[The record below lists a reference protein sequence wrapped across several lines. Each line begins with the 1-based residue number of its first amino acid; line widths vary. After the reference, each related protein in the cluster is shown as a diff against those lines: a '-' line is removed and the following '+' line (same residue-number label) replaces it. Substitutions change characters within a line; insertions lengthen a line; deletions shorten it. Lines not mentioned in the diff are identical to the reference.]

1 LTAADGRRVAREQLP
16 FWIGFNRVPGIGV
29 VGVRRLIDAF
39 GDLRTAWEAPVS
51 QLAAVGIQGKRLDA
65 LVRIRRQLDVTKE
78 LARTE
83 AAGVALLT
91 VEDPAYPRRLL
102 EIQGAPPVLFVKGEL
117 RAEDDGAV
125 AIVGTRHPTGYGRAV
140 AERLA
145 GDLARS
151 GVTVVSGFARGIDS
165 HAHKAALDAGG
176 RTIAVFASGLDV
188 VYPPENRALADRV
201 VKQGALIS
209 EHPLGVRPEATNFP
223 ARNRIVSGLARATL
237 VIEAGEKSGA
247 LLTARFAGDQGR
259 DVMAVPGPITSPR
272 STGTNR
278 LIQDGARLI
287 LSADD
292 VLAEL
297 GWNAVP
303 LPPAQLGLGTL
314 LPTTDI
320 EAAVLEKLA
329 EEPLAV
335 DDLSR
340 ALGRSAQE
348 IATALTMLELKGRIR
363 QVAGLNYATQ
373 R

>member
-1 LTAADGRRVAREQLP
+1 LTAADGRTLDREQLP

-39 GDLRTAWEAPVS
+39 GDLRTAWEAPAG
-51 QLAAVGIQGKRLDA
+51 QLAAVGIQGKRLEA

-78 LARTE
+78 LERTE
-83 AAGVALLT
+83 AAGVTLVT
-91 VEDPAYPRRLL
+91 IQDRAYPRRLL
-102 EIQGAPPVLFVKGEL
+102 EIDGAPPILFVKGEL
-117 RAEDDGAV
+117 RAEDDEAV
-125 AIVGTRHPTGYGRAV
+125 AVVGTRHPTGYGRAV

-165 HAHKAALDAGG
+165 HAHRAALDAGG

-188 VYPPENRALADRV
+188 VYPPENRPLVDRV
-201 VKQGALIS
+201 VRQGALIS

-223 ARNRIVSGLARATL
+223 ARNRIVSGLGRATL
-237 VIEAGEKSGA
+237 VIEAGERSGA
-247 LLTARFAGDQGR
+247 LLTARFAGEQGR

-272 STGTNR
+272 SVGTNR

-287 LSADD
+287 LSAED
-292 VLAEL
+292 VLSEL
-297 GWNAVP
+297 GWRAVP
-303 LPPAQLGLGTL
+303 LPPAQLGLGSL
-314 LPTTDI
+314 LPSTDV
-320 EAAVLEKLA
+320 ESALLEKLA
-329 EEPLAV
+329 EEALSA

-348 IATALTMLELKGRIR
+348 ISTALTMLELKGRIR
-363 QVAGLNYATQ
+363 QVAGLNYVIQ